1 MARAPVST
9 AEAAADGFWD
19 LVLTQVQLELDLEL
33 SFAEADTEH
42 ERVVW
47 GLINDF
53 IAGRSEGT
61 DEPPPLEC
69 VPEADGVEAVVVD

>member
-19 LVLTQVQLELDLEL
+19 LVLTQVQLELDLRL
-33 SFAEADTEH
+33 SLEEANAGH

-47 GLINDF
+47 LLINDF

-61 DEPPPLEC
+61 DEPPPLEY

>member
-9 AEAAADGFWD
+9 AEAAADGLFH
-19 LVLTQVQLELDLEL
+19 LVLIQVQTELDLRL
-33 SFAEADTEH
+33 SLAEADAEH

-61 DEPPPLEC
+61 DEPPPLEY
-69 VPEADGVEAVVVD
+69 VPGAGGVEAVLVD

>member
-9 AEAAADGFWD
+9 AEAAADGLFH
-19 LVLTQVQLELDLEL
+19 LVLIQVQTELDLRL
-33 SFAEADTEH
+33 SLAEADAEH

-53 IAGRSEGT
+53 IAGRSEVL
-61 DEPPPLEC
+61 DEPPPLEY
-69 VPEADGVEAVVVD
+69 VPGAGGVEAMVVD

>member
-1 MARAPVST
+1 M
-9 AEAAADGFWD
+9 
-19 LVLTQVQLELDLEL
+19 VLIQVQTELDLRPSL
-33 SFAEADTEH
+33 AEADAEH

-61 DEPPPLEC
+61 DEPPPLEY
-69 VPEADGVEAVVVD
+69 VPEADGIEAVVVD

>member
-9 AEAAADGFWD
+9 AEAAADGLFH
-19 LVLTQVQLELDLEL
+19 LVLIQVQTELDLRL
-33 SFAEADTEH
+33 SLAEADAEH

-61 DEPPPLEC
+61 GEPPPLEY
-69 VPEADGVEAVVVD
+69 VPEADRIEAVVVD

>member
-9 AEAAADGFWD
+9 AEAAADGLFH
-19 LVLTQVQLELDLEL
+19 LVLIQVQTELDLRL
-33 SFAEADTEH
+33 SLAEAGAEH
-42 ERVVW
+42 EQVVW

-61 DEPPPLEC
+61 DEPPPLEY